1 MKSPTARFISG
12 VLVTAGVFFWL
23 LLPFGYWLIHG
34 DYERYVWLISGPAP
48 FDQLG
53 SAPVQLW
60 LDIIIGAAGSVCIII
75 GIILLRKRNSFDN

>member
-12 VLVTAGVFFWL
+12 VLITAGVFFWL

-34 DYERYVWLISGPAP
+34 SYERYIWLIGGPAP
-48 FDQLG
+48 FGQLG

-60 LDIIIGAAGSVCIII
+60 LDIILVAAGFTCIIV
-75 GIILLRKRNSFDN
+75 GIILLRKKNSAGN